1 MARTNRTPRSSR
13 EIGEEIAKLQ
23 SELEK
28 ARQAEKAEV
37 VAKIRVAVEHYGITA
52 AEIFSAT
59 GKSSRKAKAGV
70 KPKAKVAAPVKF
82 KDDAGNTWSGFGR
95 KPKWFADLIAAGKT
109 EDELR
114 A

>member
-1 MARTNRTPRSSR
+1 MARTKRTSRSSQ

-23 SELEK
+23 SEMEK

-37 VAKIRVAVEHYGITA
+37 VAKIKVAVEHYGITA
-52 AEIFSAT
+52 ADIFSAT
-59 GKSSRKAKAGV
+59 GKSGRKAKAGV

-82 KDDAGNTWSGFGR
+82 KDDAGNTWSGHGR
-95 KPKWFADLIAAGKT
+95 KPKWLADLIAAGKT